1 MTLYHSYTLQL
12 ATYSA
17 APTPTSTPA
26 ACLVTMSLW
35 CKVTLGFKQH
45 SDT

>member
-12 ATYSA
+12 ATYFA
-17 APTPTSTPA
+17 APTPA
-26 ACLVTMSLW
+26 ACLVAMSLW